1 MLSLDYSKQT
11 ENGCVLVFFAD
22 SVDDIEEVSNGKE
35 FISRNG
41 TNYGVPAVGSVITV
55 TSKDTRDTVYVLNND
70 GNWELKNDVV
80 GGFNIFEFTI
90 ESNDVVSNGTE
101 DGEKTYSLTSDAL
114 SKLDAFVK
122 KIDLS
127 KMISGI
133 FSVTEA
139 GGISYFP
146 LHILQDEGGLK
157 IGWTTFMVDITVT
170 TVTGKVTEILGTSL
184 QNGPVKIKI
193 ICE

>member
-11 ENGCVLVFFAD
+11 ENGCILVFFAD

-90 ESNDVVSNGTE
+90 DSNDVVSNGAE
-101 DGEKTYSLTSDAL
+101 DEEKTYSLTSDAL

-146 LHILQDEGGLK
+146 LHILQDEGGIK
-157 IGWTTFMVDITVT
+157 IGWTTFMVDIAVT